1 MLLPAHNAPLR
12 TIEAVA
18 DKRSDQP
25 AASGVPADDSTT
37 AARDEAVASGD
48 PRTMIA
54 GRYEVDLT
62 STPTIAGIA
71 VVYPGRDVRTR
82 DPVTVKTLRLEYR
95 SDPEMRA
102 RFRREARLLQFLT
115 HPNVIRALAFSEE
128 RGAPWLVLERVP
140 GHTLREAIVAHG
152 PYSPEEI
159 VPILQG
165 AAAALDHLHSRG
177 LVHLDL
183 RPENIMLNA
192 SGEVKLVDF
201 GVAQSAGAP
210 PEANDGAS
218 AERVA
223 YLAPEQVSGGA
234 SDATTDVYALGS
246 IVYEM
251 LSGAPP
257 FPEEASAAARSAAI
271 RARLEQAPQPLA
283 ASADGGALPAWVDD
297 VVSGALEREPRLRY
311 SSAGSFAAL
320 FHSGVEGDV
329 DAVTGRP
336 RLPVQAP
343 LGRHIPVNEPGIA
356 TKGSRRLANRRAEV
370 HDDDPSPRHAELVN
384 AGVAHTAAEHPIAFK
399 RQPRGHFG
407 QLDPAAL
414 QRWLWRAVL
423 VAAIANL
430 VLLGALLLTRGEI
443 PGLWRAAP
451 LVGPGV
457 SVRVAGAG
465 LVARSE
471 PRPDAA
477 IVANLPDGGSIR
489 ISGQA
494 VSGADDLLWWPVEV
508 QTENGVVSGY
518 VPQSWTR

>member
-1 MLLPAHNAPLR
+1 M
-12 TIEAVA
+12 A

-25 AASGVPADDSTT
+25 PASEEQPDAAAASASDQPAP
-37 AARDEAVASGD
+37 SGD
-48 PRTMIA
+48 VRTMIA

-62 STPTIAGIA
+62 SPPSFSGIA

-140 GHTLREAIVAHG
+140 GHTLREAITAHG

-159 VPILQG
+159 VPILHG
-165 AAAALDHLHSRG
+165 VAAALDHLHSRG

-183 RPENIMLNA
+183 RPENIVLNA
-192 SGEVKLVDF
+192 SSEVKLVDF
-201 GVAQSAGAP
+201 GVAQSAGAE

-234 SDATTDVYALGS
+234 IDSTTDVYALGS

-257 FPEEASAAARSAAI
+257 FPEEPGTTARSAAI
-271 RARLEQAPQPLA
+271 RARLEQAPKPLQA
-283 ASADGGALPAWVDD
+283 AHRDDPLPVWVDD
-297 VVSGALEREPRLRY
+297 IVSGALEREPRLRY
-311 SSAGSFAAL
+311 GSAGTFSAL

-336 RLPVQAP
+336 RLPIQAP
-343 LGRHIPVNEPGIA
+343 LGRHIPMNEPGIA
-356 TKGSRRLANRRAEV
+356 SKGSRRLANRRAEA
-370 HDDDPSPRHAELVN
+370 HDDAEAQHANSLEAAFDPISAN
-384 AGVAHTAAEHPIAFK
+384 HPIAFK
-399 RQPRGHFG
+399 RQSRTPFG
-407 QLDPAAL
+407 NLDPVVL

-423 VAAIANL
+423 VAAIANI
-430 VLLGALLLTRGEI
+430 VLLGALLLTRGEV
-443 PGLWRAAP
+443 PGLWNAAP
-451 LVGPGV
+451 RIGPGV

-465 LVARSE
+465 LVARSA
-471 PRPDAA
+471 PQPDAA
-477 IVANLPDGGSIR
+477 IVANLPDGGTIR
-489 ISGQA
+489 ISGEA
-494 VSGADDLLWWPVEV
+494 VTGSDGLWWPVEV
-508 QTENGVVSGY
+508 ETENGVVSGF
-518 VPQSWTR
+518 VPQSWTQ